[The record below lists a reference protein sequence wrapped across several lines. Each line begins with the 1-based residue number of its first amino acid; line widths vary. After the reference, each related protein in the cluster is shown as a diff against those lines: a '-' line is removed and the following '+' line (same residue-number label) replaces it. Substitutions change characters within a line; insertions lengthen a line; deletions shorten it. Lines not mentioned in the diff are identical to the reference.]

1 MSASIISAL
10 PLQHDVYARAL
21 DARDPRFD
29 GVFFVGIIT
38 TRIYCRPVCPAR
50 ISYRDHRRFFPSA
63 AAAEVAGFR
72 PCMRC
77 RPELAPGLAHID
89 AVPRLAREAAN
100 RIAAGAL
107 NGRTV
112 AQLANDLGVSER
124 HLRRALERETG
135 ASPLELAQTHRLLL
149 AKRLLSDTELSII
162 RIAFASGFQ
171 SLRRFNAAFRTQYRM
186 TPRDLRV
193 SRPKGAGRPTRSS
206 EAAPVRLSLSYRAP
220 IAWEALLTFLRRDAV
235 AGIDFVDGARYGRT
249 VQLGGETGFV
259 LVESTPAPARRG
271 TSAIKAATIRSRA
284 RRNAVEASRVNHV
297 SVSISESLVPVL
309 MPLLARLRQLF
320 DLDAQPTLIDAHLA
334 RGPLRALVAQRPG
347 IRIPGALDGFDMALR
362 AILRG
367 STLGAGVDNESNTLP
382 ARVAEA
388 LGEEIETGIPSLTR
402 LAPSPDAVADAGVE
416 RLEGCGVPRH
426 RANAAVAV
434 ARLVTDR
441 RLHLAPGGDPIG
453 AHQLLT
459 GVGVDDQLA
468 RLIVMRALS
477 WPDTLPVSDRTLQRA
492 AGVHSTGELEMR
504 SEEWSPWRTYAALQL
519 WLEGPGHRV

>member
-1 MSASIISAL
+1 MSGL

-29 GVFFVGIIT
+29 GVFFVGITT

-107 NGRTV
+107 NGHTV
-112 AQLANDLGVSER
+112 AHLANDLGVSER

-149 AKRLLSDTELSII
+149 AKRLLSDTQLPII

-186 TPRDLRV
+186 TPRELRV
-193 SRPKGAGRPTRSS
+193 SRSARARASARSS
-206 EAAPVRLSLSYRAP
+206 EEAPVRLSLSYRAP
-220 IAWEALLTFLRRDAV
+220 IAWESLLTFLRRDAV

-249 VQLGGETGFV
+249 VQLEGETGFV
-259 LVESTPAPARRG
+259 LVESASAPARRV
-271 TSAIKAATIRSRA
+271 S
-284 RRNAVEASRVNHV
+284 HV

-320 DLDAQPTLIDAHLA
+320 DLDAQPTLIDSHLA
-334 RGPLRALVAQRPG
+334 RGPLRAVVARRPG

-367 STLGAGVDNESNTLP
+367 YTLSAGADTGSNVLP
-382 ARVAEA
+382 ARVADA
-388 LGEEIETGIPSLTR
+388 LGDEIQTGIPGLTR
-402 LAPSPDAVADAGVE
+402 LAPSAATVVDAGAA
-416 RLEGCGVPRH
+416 RLEELGVPRR
-426 RANAAVAV
+426 RATAAVAV
-434 ARLVTDR
+434 AGLIADR
-441 RLHLAPGGDPIG
+441 KLQLMPGSDPVS
-453 AHQLLT
+453 AHRMLT
-459 GVGVDDQLA
+459 GVGVNDQLA

-477 WPDTLPVSDRTLQRA
+477 WPDTLPVTDRRLQRA
-492 AGVHSTGELEMR
+492 AGVSTAGELDLH
-504 SEEWSPWRTYAALQL
+504 SEDWSPWRSYAALQL
-519 WLEGPGHRV
+519 WLEGPRHRV